1 MLAVGQ
7 HKHTQLHAVEVLLH
21 HHLRRGLPE
30 LTLKHFTQLVPCLV
44 EVVQNQH
51 PLACR
56 QAVGLQHVRRLQGAE
71 ESLALR
77 RLACRERAVSRRGDP
92 VALHKL
98 LGKILAALQ
107 LGARLAG
114 SHHHHI
120 AEVAVGGE
128 KVRHPRHQRRL
139 GTHHQHIDIVLMH
152 HRTQRLEIQRVHIH
166 IAAFIHAGRTG
177 VAGSHIQGGAAFAL
191 RNTAGDSMFTP
202 T

>member
-1 MLAVGQ
+1 M
-7 HKHTQLHAVEVLLH
+7 
-21 HHLRRGLPE
+21 PS
-30 LTLKHFTQLVPCLV
+30 LV
-44 EVVQNQH
+44 EAVHYQH

-56 QAVGLQHVRRLQGAE
+56 QAVGLQHVRRLQGAQE
-71 ESLALR
+71 RLALR
-77 RLACRERAVSRRGDP
+77 RLACHERAVSRRGDS

-107 LGARLAG
+107 LRARPAG
-114 SHHHHI
+114 THHHHI
-120 AEVAVGGE
+120 AEVAVSGE

-139 GTHHQHIDIVLMH
+139 GTHHQHIYIVPVH

-166 IAAFIHAGRTG
+166 IAAFIHLSRTG
-177 VAGSHIQGGAAFAL
+177 VAGSHIQGGAAYAL